1 MDLDQQYQIYAQEKR
16 NPDKNLSHHEIRKLL
31 GNTASNFSNSKES
44 ILWLAE
50 ALTDDSKKWFVA
62 DLMKK
67 INPIPKEL
75 LNNLIYAA
83 LLEKDP
89 SNNRFF
95 IGPCVKTFGQRI
107 VTNIVYSYK
116 FDQAVISN
124 GGIEPVLY
132 WVPSYAV

>member
-1 MDLDQQYQIYAQEKR
+1 MDLDRQYQIYAQEKR
-16 NPDKNLSHHEIRKLL
+16 NPDKNLSHHAIRKLL

-62 DLMKK
+62 DLMKN

-83 LLEKDP
+83 LLEKNP
-89 SNNRFF
+89 SINRFF

-107 VTNIVYSYK
+107 VTDIVCSYK
-116 FDQAVISN
+116 FDPAVISN

-132 WVPSYAV
+132 WIPGYAV